1 MTGLPGVALR
11 LDEPGSAI
19 RRQSLTS
26 LDPPEHVY
34 IVTLMTPCA
43 MQLSL
48 SSLSVYDIVYI
59 YIHIRWLRK
68 FSPQRK
74 VLHVWYFLSSIF
86 HWNLRYE
93 LLTFIYMLIYI
104 FFFCSKYVRYYN
116 FLRDATSFENLL
128 MKIHDFPQFRF
139 DLIIYRIIR

>member
-59 YIHIRWLRK
+59 YTYTLAAKIFSSKKSLACLILSFFYFSLKFTIRTFNIHLY
-68 FSPQRK
+68 
-74 VLHVWYFLSSIF
+74 V
-86 HWNLRYE
+86 NL
-93 LLTFIYMLIYI
+93 YI
-104 FFFCSKYVRYYN
+104 FFCSKYVRYYN